1 MKWCGINKMGTLFE
15 HSVKLNIPFH
25 DTDAMQVVWHGNYLK
40 YFEIAR
46 DAMFSEKGIDLFDFF
61 CRYGYLFPII
71 RSSVKYISPLRVR
84 DEIVCTASLKEARRK
99 IIVDFA
105 IRRVAD
111 NVLCAT
117 GTTEQAAV
125 LLTGTGMDLEI
136 PKEIRDA
143 LGASNDI

>member
-1 MKWCGINKMGTLFE
+1 MDTLFE

-46 DAMFSEKGIDLFDFF
+46 DALFSEKGIDLYDYF
-61 CRYGYLFPII
+61 CKFHYLFPVI
-71 RSSVKYISPLRVR
+71 RVSVKYIAPLKVR
-84 DEIVCTASLKEARRK
+84 DEIICTAYLKGAKRK
-99 IIVDFA
+99 IIMDFA
-105 IRRVAD
+105 IRRISD

-125 LLTGTGMDLEI
+125 LFTGSGMDLEI
-136 PKEIRDA
+136 PKDIRDA
-143 LGASNDI
+143 LGSPNDI

>member
-1 MKWCGINKMGTLFE
+1 MYKKANIFE
-15 HSVKLNIPFH
+15 HSVKLSIPFH

-46 DAMFSEKGIDLFDFF
+46 DALFCQKGIDLYDFS

-84 DEIVCTASLKEARRK
+84 DEIICTASLIEARRK
-99 IIVDFA
+99 IVIDFS
-105 IRRVAD
+105 IRRVSD

-125 LLTGTGMDLEI
+125 FCTGSGMDLEL
-136 PKEIRDA
+136 PKEISDA
-143 LGASNDI
+143 LGCSNDI